1 MVDIKK
7 FLIFVMSNKNNKT
20 MIQILKNLIAL
31 FGSLQTITGVSFV
44 SIVYKNKEDEI
55 QKTLINVGV
64 SYENAKLKDIEYLKE
79 LDVKT
84 IKSSQNVSTLEQA
97 RVALLGALISPSKSR
112 SEGQK
117 NAYTYLNNG
126 LKVHNETGKLYV
138 VGMKVKKE
146 VLVQGDYKADT
157 RRPLT
162 IAKDDIRKTMKSTQY
177 RNYDLSNMGKVT
189 IKGDTLFFV

>member
-1 MVDIKK
+1 
-7 FLIFVMSNKNNKT
+7 

-31 FGSLQTITGVSFV
+31 FGSLDQITGCSFV
-44 SIVYKNKEDEI
+44 SIVYENKQNEI

-64 SYENAKLKDIEYLKE
+64 SYDNAKLKDVEYLKN

-84 IKSSQNVSTLEQA
+84 IKSSQNKSTLEEA
-97 RVALLGALISPSKSR
+97 RKALLGALISPSKAH

-117 NAYTYLNNG
+117 NAYTYLSNG
-126 LKVHNETGKLYV
+126 LKVHNETGNLYV

-146 VLVQGDYKADT
+146 VLVQGEYKADT

-162 IAKDDIRKTMKSTQY
+162 VAKDDIRKGMKSTKY
-177 RNYDLSNMGKVT
+177 RNYDLSSMGKVT